1 LDEDAKDVSLTL
13 RHEGT
18 GNDMEQ
24 WQRWDEEFME
34 QFGRRLSRLAKVFV
48 VLLVVIAAAA
58 FLGWP

>member
-13 RHEGT
+13 RREGT